1 MKKNVFSIM
10 AKYATSVTIAL
21 TIVACNTNPDE
32 SVDETK
38 NKLHEDP
45 ARMELVLTEVNSAQS
60 WEELSKTGKLVT
72 SNTNANNE
80 KQNTQT
86 ISYETQIGKGWV
98 ISPNSA
104 SKFVVSST
112 KQSTVD
118 NKLLTVPVYTLA
130 IKYYN
135 NKGELMNYQFLTNG
149 QDAIHQH
156 FFQLPKNNP
165 VIVNGKEDSTLKA
178 ENLIDYLYADTDF
191 KDGSFIGSTN
201 PIGLNGII
209 RFLVPKANYTLRVE
223 LFHGYIGKKD
233 PRTQAFSPFYHP
245 SPLMIQTGTWDV
257 QVNIPI
263 EVK

>member
-1 MKKNVFSIM
+1 M
-10 AKYATSVTIAL
+10 
-21 TIVACNTNPDE
+21 
-32 SVDETK
+32 
-38 NKLHEDP
+38 
-45 ARMELVLTEVNSAQS
+45 
-60 WEELSKTGKLVT
+60 
-72 SNTNANNE
+72 
-80 KQNTQT
+80 
-86 ISYETQIGKGWV
+86 
-98 ISPNSA
+98 
-104 SKFVVSST
+104 VSST

-191 KDGSFIGSTN
+191 KDD
-201 PIGLNGII
+201 
-209 RFLVPKANYTLRVE
+209 YTLRVE